1 MNNLA
6 LFLTDVKKKMYHFCW
21 SVNYVAISDICFI
34 SLDISEPSTPSES
47 ETFPT
52 SKRYGT
58 LTVT

>member
-1 MNNLA
+1 MKNLA

-34 SLDISEPSTPSES
+34 SVDISEPSTPSES

-52 SKRYGT
+52 
-58 LTVT
+58 